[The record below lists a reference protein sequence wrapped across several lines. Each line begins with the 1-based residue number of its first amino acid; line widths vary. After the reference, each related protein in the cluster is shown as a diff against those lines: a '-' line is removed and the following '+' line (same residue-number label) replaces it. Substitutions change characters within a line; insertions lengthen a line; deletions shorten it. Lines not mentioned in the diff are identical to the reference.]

1 MKNPVKDHLGEKF
14 KYISRLTV
22 ILTLFIMACFTPIIS
37 TVEALCGSSYAPCM
51 ECYLISM

>member
-37 TVEALCGSSYAPCM
+37 TVEARGASYALCM